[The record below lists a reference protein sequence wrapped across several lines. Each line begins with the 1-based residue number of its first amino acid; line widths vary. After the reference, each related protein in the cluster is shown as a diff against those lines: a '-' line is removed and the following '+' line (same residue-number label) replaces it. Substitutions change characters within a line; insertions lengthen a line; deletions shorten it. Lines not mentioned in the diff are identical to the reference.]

1 MGLWL
6 EKISGNEK
14 GDTAVS
20 ERGGALFHG
29 DQHEIIDCWSE
40 NEKVQKCQIKALPNV
55 SSEWLMPSYFCEDKY
70 QHHEVVVLVDS

>member
-14 GDTAVS
+14 GDSAVS

-40 NEKVQKCQIKALPNV
+40 NEKVQKCQIKAL
-55 SSEWLMPSYFCEDKY
+55 SEWSR
-70 QHHEVVVLVDS
+70 